1 MARSDDDL
9 RALLAD
15 LESDLVERK
24 ESATGIDRI
33 AQAICAYSN
42 DLPGHRRS
50 GVVFVGATD
59 DGRPSG
65 LHITDKLLLTLA
77 GIRDTG
83 RVLPLPQM
91 RICALDVDGKQVA
104 VVEVEPSLSP
114 PVRYEGRVWIRV
126 GPRRAIASADEER
139 RLSERRRAS
148 DATFDARPLV
158 GTTLDELDL
167 DLFDREYLPASLPAE
182 VIEENGRT
190 VTERLAALRLATLDG
205 TPTAAGILLLG
216 VEPTRQLPGAYLQF
230 LRVDGTGLDEPV
242 LDDKALTGP
251 IPTVL
256 RQLDEL
262 LMLNIHTAVVIG
274 TGTTDVR
281 RPDYPLAALQ
291 QLARN
296 AVLHRNYEG
305 TASPTRLTWYD
316 DRIELFSPGGPYGS
330 VTVANFGRPGVT
342 DYRNPVLAEAMR
354 NLGYVQRSRPPAVEA
369 RFGAGLQ
376 LARASVERNGNPPVE
391 WDVDAGYV
399 ALTLR
404 KAP

>member
-1 MARSDDDL
+1 MARPDDNL

-24 ESATGIDRI
+24 ESASGTDKI
-33 AQAICAYSN
+33 AQAICAYAN
-42 DLPGHRRS
+42 DLPGYGHS

-59 DGRPSG
+59 DGRPTG
-65 LHITDKLLLTLA
+65 RAITDTILLALA

-83 RVLPLPQM
+83 KILPLPQM
-91 RICALDVDGKQVA
+91 RVSPLDVDGRQVA

-139 RLSERRRAS
+139 RLSERRRAA
-148 DATFDARPLV
+148 DLTFDARPVHGV
-158 GTTLDELDL
+158 GLDDIDIEL
-167 DLFDREYLPASLPAE
+167 FEREYLPASLPAD

-205 TPTAAGILLLG
+205 TPTAAGVLLLG
-216 VEPTRQLPGAYLQF
+216 AEPTRLLPGAYVQF
-230 LRVDGTGLDEPV
+230 LRVDGTGLDEPI
-242 LDDKALTGP
+242 LDEKLLTGP

-262 LMLNIHTAVVIG
+262 LILNIHTAVVIG
-274 TGTTDVR
+274 TGSTDRR
-281 RPDYPLAALQ
+281 RPDYPLIALQ
-291 QLARN
+291 QLVRN
-296 AVLHRNYEG
+296 AALHRNYEA
-305 TASPTRLTWYD
+305 TSSPIRLTWYN
-316 DRIELFSPGGPYGS
+316 DRVELFSPGGPYGS
-330 VTVANFGRPGVT
+330 VTVENFGRPGVT

-354 NLGYVQRSRPPAVEA
+354 NLGYVQR
-369 RFGAGLQ
+369 FGAGLQ
-376 LARASVERNGNPPVE
+376 LVKAAAERNGNPLVE
-391 WDVDAGYV
+391 FDVDPAYIGI
-399 ALTLR
+399 TMR

>member
-24 ESATGIDRI
+24 ESATSTDRI
-33 AQAICAYSN
+33 AQAICAYAN
-42 DLPGHRRS
+42 DLPGHGRS

-59 DGRPSG
+59 DGRPNG
-65 LHITDKLLLTLA
+65 TRVTDQLLLTLA

-83 RVLPLPQM
+83 KVLPLPQI
-91 RICALDVDGKQVA
+91 RVCPLDVGGERVA

-148 DATFDARPLV
+148 DLTFDARPMRGV
-158 GTTLDELDL
+158 GLDELDL

-182 VIEENGRT
+182 VIEANGRSR
-190 VTERLAALRLATLDG
+190 TERLAALRLATIDG
-205 TPTAAGILLLG
+205 TSTAAGVLLLG
-216 VEPTRQLPGAYLQF
+216 IEPTRHLPGAYLQF
-230 LRVDGTGLDEPV
+230 LRIDGTALDHPV
-242 LDDKALTGP
+242 LDEKLLAGP
-251 IPTVL
+251 MPAVL

-274 TGTTDVR
+274 TGLTDRR
-281 RPDYPLAALQ
+281 RPDYPLTALQ

-296 AVLHRNYEG
+296 AVLHRNYEA

-316 DRIELFSPGGPYGS
+316 DRVELFSPGGPYGA

-354 NLGYVQRSRPPAVEA
+354 NLGYVQR
-369 RFGAGLQ
+369 FGAGLS
-376 LARASVERNGNPPVE
+376 LARASADHNGNPPVE
-391 WDVDAGYV
+391 FDIDPGYV
-399 ALTLR
+399 ALTIR